1 MVRLSLHRH
10 VPLLVATGALVLG
23 CGPVLL
29 GPENTDGTDT
39 DPTGNPTEPTGNP
52 SDPTSNPTQ
61 PTDPTVDPTVDPSGP
76 SDPTI
81 DPTGEPQP
89 GPPQLIAAQVLD
101 QFTIE
106 LFFSEPIATISAIDT
121 KKFRLSASF
130 SNAYY
135 SQATWYSDLGRWN
148 GEEVCNEYC
157 YGDYTEGPENC
168 YEWCYTPAGPNV
180 NVQSVVNGYYADRVL
195 LTLDQQITPNLCK
208 QLQDRIEQGAET
220 AAIFLHYSNN
230 GQGLTDLDGEQLD
243 AIAEHWV
250 LLTQQYY
257 SYQQGT
263 FPAMNPFI
271 PIACPF

>member
-1 MVRLSLHRH
+1 
-10 VPLLVATGALVLG
+10 VPLLVATGALA

-29 GPENTDGTDT
+29 GPENTDGTET
-39 DPTGNPTEPTGNP
+39 DPTGTPTEPTGNP
-52 SDPTSNPTQ
+52 SDPTSNPSDPTT
-61 PTDPTVDPTVDPSGP
+61 PTDPTVDPTVDPS
-76 SDPTI
+76 DPTV
-81 DPTGEPQP
+81 DPSGTPHD

-101 QFTIE
+101 QFTVE
-106 LFFSEPIATISAIDT
+106 LFFSEPIATISGIDT
-121 KKFRLSASF
+121 AKFRLSAAF

-135 SQATWYSDLGRWN
+135 AQGTWYSDLGRWN
-148 GEEVCNEYC
+148 GEEVCHEYC

-180 NVQSVVNGYYADRVL
+180 HVQGVLNGYTSDRVL
-195 LTLDQQITPNLCK
+195 LTLDQPITSNLCK
-208 QLQDRIEQGAET
+208 QLQDRIENGADT

-230 GQGLTDLDGEQLD
+230 GQGITDLEGEQLD

-263 FPAMNPFI
+263 FPSMNPFI